1 MSYPQARR
9 SYYLFFNYLFFNYL
23 YIYRFMRRFFVGIY
37 RFMRSWLTVKEKIK
51 ARPLKLDE
59 ALDIAIQTAQ
69 GLQVAHEKNVVHR
82 DIKSANL
89 MVTPQGQVKIMD
101 FGLARLSD
109 RTQLTKKD
117 SRLGTPAYMSPEQ
130 ARGEEVDHRSDIWSL
145 GAVMY
150 EMVTG
155 RLPFAGEV
163 EAAVTYSI
171 LNAKPEP
178 LTALRTDVPIE
189 LDRIVEKAL
198 AKTADER
205 YQHVEDLLVD
215 LRGLRKKS
223 QPVGPSSPVPGN
235 RAAWYGAA
243 AASVIAAAAVSALWL
258 NLSSESEITSDAL
271 AVPVPLTSYPGT
283 EDSPTFSPDGGR
295 VAFHWCR
302 DGDCDIYVKLV
313 GSETR
318 QQLTT
323 HPGRDLYPAWSPDG
337 SEIAF
342 VRENPEEEAA
352 VVLIPSIGGR
362 ERTFVKFRLLPLMA
376 EDGRFRPHL
385 AWHPSGKWLV
395 FRTRSGLSAVSLET
409 GEVQRLTTSPP
420 DALGDSCPA
429 FSPDG
434 RDLLFCRV
442 AHWSSNDL
450 FRIAL
455 GANLEPVGEP
465 VPITREKNANLMS
478 PVWLPGGRE
487 ILLSTSAGSGTLAVL
502 PMREGA
508 RLRRLGFE
516 RQIQSLAYSE
526 PANRLAYSVGRRDVN
541 VWRLAL
547 AGPGKADGMPA
558 PLITATSIDNQ
569 PDYSPDGSKVAFFST
584 RTGDPEVWICDGDGS
599 NAIRLTRLEGAGLS
613 YPLWSPDGRQ
623 LMFSAAVE
631 GNGDLY
637 TIGVEGGKPQQ
648 VTNHSAIENRGR
660 WSPDMETIYLSSNR
674 TGAFECYKMPADGGE
689 AVQLTEGGGNNC
701 QASPDGEH
709 LYYVPRVPARASEN
723 ADTGWRSHTDHPE
736 PEPQ

>member
-1 MSYPQARR
+1 MARGRVAKRMINGHTSRLSRSRGASQAASAAPTLRYGPAGDSAPRLRLSGVLGWVLLSVRLPVPLRYGVRRLFSVSYPQARR

-130 ARGEEVDHRSDIWSL
+130 ARGEEVDRRSDIWSL

-243 AASVIAAAAVSALWL
+243 APSVIAAAAVSALWL

-342 VRENPEEEAA
+342 VR
-352 VVLIPSIGGR
+352 
-362 ERTFVKFRLLPLMA
+362 
-376 EDGRFRPHL
+376 
-385 AWHPSGKWLV
+385 GKP
-395 FRTRSGLSAVSLET
+395 RRRSG
-409 GEVQRLTTSPP
+409 RCP
-420 DALGDSCPA
+420 DTVD
-429 FSPDG
+429 
-434 RDLLFCRV
+434 
-442 AHWSSNDL
+442 
-450 FRIAL
+450 
-455 GANLEPVGEP
+455 
-465 VPITREKNANLMS
+465 
-478 PVWLPGGRE
+478 
-487 ILLSTSAGSGTLAVL
+487 
-502 PMREGA
+502 
-508 RLRRLGFE
+508 RR
-516 RQIQSLAYSE
+516 
-526 PANRLAYSVGRRDVN
+526 
-541 VWRLAL
+541 
-547 AGPGKADGMPA
+547 PGK
-558 PLITATSIDNQ
+558 N
-569 PDYSPDGSKVAFFST
+569 F
-584 RTGDPEVWICDGDGS
+584 R
-599 NAIRLTRLEGAGLS
+599 
-613 YPLWSPDGRQ
+613 
-623 LMFSAAVE
+623 
-631 GNGDLY
+631 
-637 TIGVEGGKPQQ
+637 
-648 VTNHSAIENRGR
+648 
-660 WSPDMETIYLSSNR
+660 
-674 TGAFECYKMPADGGE
+674 
-689 AVQLTEGGGNNC
+689 
-701 QASPDGEH
+701 
-709 LYYVPRVPARASEN
+709 
-723 ADTGWRSHTDHPE
+723 
-736 PEPQ
+736 